1 MGIVTRLAF
10 IAILLSPTVVCAE
23 DLLVITHELKPFVWS
38 DRQGQLHGSAYDV
51 VASILT
57 RMGDDAGGIKYY
69 PFARAIRAVATQ
81 GNVAVFPVARTS
93 DREHSFKWVGPIA
106 TSGVYLYT
114 RMSNTVPLNS
124 LMDAKALKTIGVGNG
139 NASMRLLEKAGF
151 ANLTPVNDEGML
163 IKMLFTGRVDAAPV
177 SELVMDSAI
186 KDNNFDEKQVIKT
199 DLKLYESTLYLAF
212 SLSTPDEVIVK
223 WQAAFEAVKR
233 REE

>member
-1 MGIVTRLAF
+1 
-10 IAILLSPTVVCAE
+10 
-23 DLLVITHELKPFVWS
+23 
-38 DRQGQLHGSAYDV
+38 
-51 VASILT
+51 
-57 RMGDDAGGIKYY
+57 
-69 PFARAIRAVATQ
+69 
-81 GNVAVFPVARTS
+81 
-93 DREHSFKWVGPIA
+93 
-106 TSGVYLYT
+106 
-114 RMSNTVPLNS
+114 
-124 LMDAKALKTIGVGNG
+124 MDAKALKTIGVGNG